1 MVEYIQSFLGHIPR
15 MLHQHPTLHLSA
27 ERMRPA
33 AICIHF
39 LTTFSYIIMQV
50 VLMSSAV
57 NNTKAVSAMLVAL
70 TKISNSKYSGVYDNL
85 GRFVIL
91 MSCLD
96 A

>member
-1 MVEYIQSFLGHIPR
+1 
-15 MLHQHPTLHLSA
+15 
-27 ERMRPA
+27 
-33 AICIHF
+33 
-39 LTTFSYIIMQV
+39 
-50 VLMSSAV
+50 MSSAV